1 MDSGPC
7 DFPPHD
13 AVAAAAK
20 QAVSFSGITDKSP
33 VPATDYRNHYR
44 SLILESWKLF
54 GKINMATNSSPS
66 KKNPTPWSTSYRTS
80 RREEVI
86 LSRLT
91 HLYIISPNL
100 LSPRSCPYCQYE
112 NLSVEHFFS
121 CPLLQPLRLSLQVP
135 PTPTQA
141 LKNNSDCISLTFQYL
156 RREVLR
162 LVK

>member
-1 MDSGPC
+1 MEN
-7 DFPPHD
+7 FL
-13 AVAAAAK
+13 AK
-20 QAVSFSGITDKSP
+20 STWQQTP
-33 VPATDYRNHYR
+33 LHQ
-44 SLILESWKLF
+44 
-54 GKINMATNSSPS
+54 
-66 KKNPTPWSTSYRTS
+66 KKTIPWSTSYRTS

-86 LSRLT
+86 LSPLRIGHIRLT

-100 LSPRSCPYCQYE
+100 LSPPSRPYCQYE

-141 LKNNSDCISLTFQYL
+141 LKNNSDSISLTYL
-156 RREVLR
+156 PISTPHPILPSPLIPIFYAELMTLEVLR